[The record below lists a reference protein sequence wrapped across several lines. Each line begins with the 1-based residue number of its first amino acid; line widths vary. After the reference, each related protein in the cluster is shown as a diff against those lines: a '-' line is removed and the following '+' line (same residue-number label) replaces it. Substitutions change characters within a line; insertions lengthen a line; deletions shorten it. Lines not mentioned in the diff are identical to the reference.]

1 MCNCSFPF
9 FIVYYLWEN
18 FRHLYGIGIKEMRR
32 RRKGLSFYEKKK
44 KINAGVLREIFG
56 MIFGTFAAIF
66 LAAVLVYSVGMRTN
80 VIGVSMEPSLYNGQ
94 EVLIN
99 RLIYKIS
106 APKKDDVVV
115 FLPGGNQ
122 NAHYYV
128 KRVVAVPGQRVQI
141 IDGMLYVDGIPEEN
155 EVYDKMGDAGIAENE
170 ILLGSD
176 EYFVLGDNRN
186 SSEDSRSGNIGP
198 ISRDSIYGKAWFHMS
213 GGRDGMGLVE

>member
-1 MCNCSFPF
+1 
-9 FIVYYLWEN
+9 
-18 FRHLYGIGIKEMRR
+18 MRR
-32 RRKGLSFYEKKK
+32 KRKGLSFYEKKK
-44 KINAGVLREIFG
+44 KINASVLREIFG
-56 MIFGTFAAIF
+56 MLFGTFAAVF
-66 LAAVLVYSVGMRTN
+66 LAAVLVYSAGMRTN
-80 VIGVSMEPSLYNGQ
+80 MIGVSMEPSLYNGQ
-94 EVLIN
+94 KVLVN
-99 RLIYKIS
+99 RLIYKFS
-106 APKKDDVVV
+106 APKKDDVIV

-122 NAHYYV
+122 NVHYYM

-198 ISRDSIYGKAWFHMS
+198 VNRESIYGKAAGR
-213 GGRDGMGLVE
+213 GGETEWLKQHGKCQRSSS